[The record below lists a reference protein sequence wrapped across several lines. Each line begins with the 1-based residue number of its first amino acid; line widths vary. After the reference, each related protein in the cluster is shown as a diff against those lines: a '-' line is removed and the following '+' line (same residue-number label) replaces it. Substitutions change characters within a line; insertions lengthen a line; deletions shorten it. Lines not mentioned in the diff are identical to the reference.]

1 MPLGA
6 EGSLL
11 EFARARLR
19 ELWRRNWI
27 YYLVTAGLL
36 ALHWSGAAHTVSRW
50 LLLAPALVGLQQA
63 YTCARRTRVA
73 DRYFQLV
80 PDLETRRVLK
90 MLGRLLRISCAGFA
104 ASAVGL
110 LVFFFFP

>member
-1 MPLGA
+1 
-6 EGSLL
+6 
-11 EFARARLR
+11 
-19 ELWRRNWI
+19 
-27 YYLVTAGLL
+27 
-36 ALHWSGAAHTVSRW
+36 
-50 LLLAPALVGLQQA
+50 
-63 YTCARRTRVA
+63 VA
-73 DRYFQLV
+73 DRYFHLV